1 MNHTERMTTTLAPN
15 TLTELADALIDS
27 GDFESAA
34 VRAAQAQA
42 DRQLHPIS
50 ALAAQSLTSRSGK
63 VWDESMLTRWWAGL
77 WQLPFERIDPLQ
89 LDVQAITAVMSI
101 GFAQSHGILAV
112 AVTPD
117 RVRVAVSNPGDT
129 RWVMGLEQVSKR
141 QVERVIAPP
150 ADILRHRHE
159 CYSLSQSIG
168 HAQKRG
174 DAQRLTD
181 LEQLLDL
188 GSARPDADDQSIV
201 QVVDW
206 VLRYAFEQR
215 ASDIHIEPRRD
226 QARVRLRIDGLLHTV
241 TQVPA
246 QIGAA
251 TVSRFKALG
260 RLDVAEKRQPQDG
273 RLKTRSPQGREVEL
287 RLSTL
292 PTAFGEKLV
301 ARIFD
306 PDVLLK
312 DFPDL
317 GLDHADLA
325 RWQRMTGQREGIV
338 LVTGPTGSGKTTTL
352 YSTLR
357 HLATDEVN
365 VCTIEDP
372 IELIEPA
379 FNQVQAQHN
388 IGLDFA
394 AGMKSLLRQDPDI
407 IMVGEIRDRETA
419 DMAVQAALTGHLV
432 VSTLHTNDAPSA
444 ITRLLELGV
453 PAYLLRATLLG
464 VMAQRLGRTLCPHCK
479 RESTTDA
486 AVWDEFIAPFKSG
499 APATVFEPV
508 GCEHCRDT
516 GFLGRQGIYEV
527 LELDDE
533 LRALIQPDMD
543 LPALKKRAWANG
555 SQPLRLAGAARVAQ
569 GLTTLEEVGTV
580 TPPL

>member
-1 MNHTERMTTTLAPN
+1 MTTTLAPS
-15 TLTELADALIDS
+15 TLIELADALIDS
-27 GDFESAA
+27 GDFDPEA
-34 VRAAQAQA
+34 VRAGQAQA

-117 RVRVAVSNPGDT
+117 RVRVAVSNPSDT

-226 QARVRLRIDGLLHTV
+226 QARVRLRIDGVLHTV

-325 RWQRMTGQREGIV
+325 CWQRMTGQREGIV

-486 AVWDEFIAPFKSG
+486 AVWDEFIAPFKSA
-499 APATVFEPV
+499 APASVFEPV
-508 GCEHCRDT
+508 GCEKCRDT

-527 LELDDE
+527 LELDEE

-543 LPALKKRAWANG
+543 LAALKKRAWANG

>member
-1 MNHTERMTTTLAPN
+1 MTTQLAPTTLAD
-15 TLTELADALIDS
+15 LADALIEQ
-27 GDFESAA
+27 GDFDPETLRTALG
-34 VRAAQAQA
+34 QA
-42 DRQLHPIS
+42 DRTLHPIS
-50 ALAAQSLTSRSGK
+50 ALAQQNLVSRSGK
-63 VWDESMLTRWWAGL
+63 AWDEVMLARWWAGI

-89 LDVQAITAVMSI
+89 LDVQAITSVMSL
-101 GFAQSHGILAV
+101 GFAQSHGIMALGVTHDHVTV
-112 AVTPD
+112 AVT
-117 RVRVAVSNPGDT
+117 NPGDT
-129 RWVMGLEQVSKR
+129 RWVSGLEQVSKR

-150 ADILRHRHE
+150 SDIERHRGE

-168 HAQKRG
+168 QAQKRG
-174 DAQRLTD
+174 DAQRLSD

-188 GSARPDADDQSIV
+188 GSARPDAGRPDADDQSIV

-226 QARVRLRIDGLLHTV
+226 QTRIRLRIDGLLHTV

-273 RLKTRSPQGREVEL
+273 RLKTRSPLGREVEL

-312 DFPDL
+312 AFPDL
-317 GLDHADLA
+317 GLDQDDLK

-407 IMVGEIRDRETA
+407 IMVGEIRDKETA

-464 VMAQRLGRTLCPHCK
+464 VMAQRLGRTLCPYCK
-479 RESTTDA
+479 SETVPDP
-486 AVWDEFIAPFKSG
+486 AVWAEFIAPFKSA
-499 APATVFEPV
+499 APAKICEPV
-508 GCEHCRDT
+508 GCEKCRDT
-516 GFLGRQGIYEV
+516 GYLGRQGIYEV
-527 LELDDE
+527 LELTDE
-533 LRALIQPDMD
+533 LRAMIQPDLD
-543 LPALKKRAWANG
+543 AVALKKAAWSAG

-580 TPPL
+580 TPPH

>member
-1 MNHTERMTTTLAPN
+1 MTPPLTLAQ
-15 TLTELADALIDS
+15 LTEALIDT
-27 GDFESAA
+27 GDFDPAD
-34 VRAAQAQA
+34 VRAVLAQPTGS
-42 DRQLHPIS
+42 QLPIQ
-50 ALAAQSLTSRSGK
+50 ALAAQGLVTRSGK
-63 VWDESMLTRWWAGL
+63 AWDEVMLARWFAGL
-77 WQLPFERIDPLQ
+77 WQLPFERIDPLH
-89 LDVQAITAVMSI
+89 LDVQAITSVMSV
-101 GFAQSHGILAV
+101 GFATSHNILAIAVNAEKVTV
-112 AVTPD
+112 AVCDP
-117 RVRVAVSNPGDT
+117 SDT
-129 RWVMGLEQVSKR
+129 RWISGLEQVAQR
-141 QVERVIAPP
+141 RVERVIAPP
-150 ADILRHRHE
+150 SDIQRHRQE

-168 HAQKRG
+168 QAQKRG
-174 DAQRLTD
+174 DANRLSD

-188 GSARPDADDQSIV
+188 GAARPEADDQSIV

-215 ASDIHIEPRRD
+215 ASDIHIEPRKE
-226 QARVRLRIDGLLHTV
+226 QTKVRLRIDGVLHTV
-241 TQVPA
+241 TQLPA

-306 PDVLLK
+306 PDVLLRP
-312 DFPDL
+312 FPEL
-317 GLDHADLA
+317 GLEHDDLA
-325 RWQRMTGQREGIV
+325 RWQRMTAKREGIV

-365 VCTIEDP
+365 VCTVEDP

-407 IMVGEIRDRETA
+407 IMVGEIRDKETA

-453 PAYLLRATLLG
+453 PAYLLRATLIG
-464 VMAQRLGRTLCPHCK
+464 VMAQRLGRTLCTHCK
-479 RESTTDA
+479 TPVSMSEAHWPNSLRRSNPLPRKPFIRRLDVSIAVIQATKA
-486 AVWDEFIAPFKSG
+486 AKASMRCWNWMMRCE
-499 APATVFEPV
+499 PASKAMW
-508 GCEHCRDT
+508 
-516 GFLGRQGIYEV
+516 I
-527 LELDDE
+527 
-533 LRALIQPDMD
+533 
-543 LPALKKRAWANG
+543 W
-555 SQPLRLAGAARVAQ
+555 RV
-569 GLTTLEEVGTV
+569 
-580 TPPL
+580 

>member
-1 MNHTERMTTTLAPN
+1 MTTTLAPS
-15 TLTELADALIDS
+15 TLIELADALIDS
-27 GDFESAA
+27 GDFDPEA
-34 VRAAQAQA
+34 VRAGQAQA

-117 RVRVAVSNPGDT
+117 RVRVAVSNPSDT

-226 QARVRLRIDGLLHTV
+226 QARVRLRIDGVLHTV

-325 RWQRMTGQREGIV
+325 CWQRMTGQREGIV

-486 AVWDEFIAPFKSG
+486 AVWDEFIAPFKSA
-499 APATVFEPV
+499 APASVFEPV
-508 GCEHCRDT
+508 GCEKCRDT

-543 LPALKKRAWANG
+543 LAALKKRAWANG

>member
-1 MNHTERMTTTLAPN
+1 MNVATAPR
-15 TLTELADALIDS
+15 EIAALIS
-27 GDFESAA
+27 ALSETGDFDPDRLQVALG
-34 VRAAQAQA
+34 QA
-42 DRQLHPIS
+42 DRHKHPIT
-50 ALAAQSLTSRSGK
+50 ALAEVGLESRSGK
-63 VWDESMLTRWWAGL
+63 VWDEALLARWWAEA

-89 LDVQAITAVMSI
+89 LDVQAITQVMSV
-101 GFAQSHGILAV
+101 GFATSHNILAT

-117 RVRVAVSNPGDT
+117 RVTVAVSDPADI
-129 RWVMGLEQVSKR
+129 RWVSGLEQVSQR
-141 QVERVIAPP
+141 RVERIIAPP
-150 ADILRHRHE
+150 SDIIRHRDE

-168 HAQKRG
+168 KAQRRG
-174 DAQRLTD
+174 PAQRLSD

-188 GSARPDADDQSIV
+188 GAARPEADDQSIV

-215 ASDIHIEPRRD
+215 ASDIHIEPRKD
-226 QARVRLRIDGLLHTV
+226 QTRVRLRIDGVLHTV

-273 RLKTRSPQGREVEL
+273 RLKTRSTQGREVEL

-306 PDVLLK
+306 PDVLLRP
-312 DFPDL
+312 FPEL
-317 GLDHADLA
+317 GLEREDLI
-325 RWQRMTGQREGIV
+325 RWQRMTQRKEGIV

-444 ITRLLELGV
+444 VTRLLELGV
-453 PAYLLRATLLG
+453 PAYLLRATLIG
-464 VMAQRLGRTLCPHCK
+464 VMAQRLGRTLCPSCK
-479 RESTTDA
+479 TQAPMDPDTWA
-486 AVWDEFIAPFKSG
+486 EFIAPFKSE
-499 APATVFEPV
+499 APSVAYQAV
-508 GCEHCRDT
+508 GCEDCRQT
-516 GFLGRQGIYEV
+516 GFQGRQGIYEV
-527 LELDDE
+527 LEMDDA
-533 LRALIQPDMD
+533 LRVAIQADTD
-543 LPALKKRAWANG
+543 LQALKSLAWTQG

-569 GLTTLEEVGTV
+569 GLTTLEEVGRV
-580 TPPL
+580 TPIL